1 MHRARRR
8 RLAAIA
14 ATLVLGLGLAACGG
28 EDNAPGAPEGVP
40 AAGANTPPS
49 GTPGVPEGATYDID
63 GYGWEKLTQARKFAA
78 AEDFI
83 AANSPGRCK
92 GASVA
97 QVVGYTTDS
106 YGYDFP
112 RDIEASEV
120 LAEGCDASV
129 QS

>member
-1 MHRARRR
+1 MDGSHRR
-8 RLAAIA
+8 RLAVL
-14 ATLVLGLGLAACGG
+14 ATTLALATGLAACGG
-28 EDNAPGAPEGVP
+28 DENAPGAPEGVP

-49 GTPGVPEGATYDID
+49 GTPGVPEGASYDVN
-63 GYGWEKLTQARKFAA
+63 GYQWRKLNQAQQFKAA
-78 AEDFI
+78 QDFI

-92 GASVA
+92 GAQVG

-106 YGYDFP
+106 YGSDFP
-112 RDIEASEV
+112 LDIEASEV

>member
-1 MHRARRR
+1 M
-8 RLAAIA
+8 LA
-14 ATLVLGLGLAACGG
+14 TSLVLATGAAACGG
-28 EDNAPGAPEGVP
+28 EENAPGASEGVP

-49 GTPGVPEGATYDID
+49 GTPGVPAGASYDVN
-63 GYGWEKLTQARKFAA
+63 GYEWRKLKQKQQFAA
-78 AEDFI
+78 ASDFI
-83 AANSPGRCK
+83 VANSPGRCK
-92 GASVA
+92 GADVG

-112 RDIEASEV
+112 LDIEASEV

>member
-1 MHRARRR
+1 MT
-8 RLAAIA
+8 IA
-14 ATLVLGLGLAACGG
+14 AALVLALSLGACGD
-28 EDNAPGAPEGVP
+28 EEIAPGAPEGVP

-49 GTPGVPEGATYDID
+49 GTPGVPEGASYDVD
-63 GYGWEKLTQARKFAA
+63 GYGWKKLTQAQQFRAA
-78 AEDFI
+78 DDFI

-92 GASVA
+92 GASVG
-97 QVVGYTTDS
+97 QVVGYTTNS